1 MTRWTAACQVFLSSP
16 ISWSLLK
23 LMPIALVMILNHLIF
38 YLPLLLLPSIF
49 PASGSFLM
57 SQLFPSGGQSFSF
70 SISLSDGQSGLI
82 TSPRDSQEYSPTPQF
97 ISINFST
104 PSILYGPSLTLNMT
118 TEKKQS
124 FD

>member
-82 TSPRDSQEYSPTPQF
+82 TSPRDSQESSPTPHF